1 MYYVHNQVEKLI
13 YFSFF
18 RQHRKKT
25 NVLKLDQS
33 VGVIKIE
40 EKQRKNR
47 GKN

>member
-1 MYYVHNQVEKLI
+1 MYCVHNLVEKLI

-40 EKQRKNR
+40 EKERKDR
-47 GKN
+47 EKN